1 MRAYDIALFTFIFV
15 FMLSAVQEFGIFEAG
30 ITMSDSWD
38 QSDFESAYTSLN
50 ESIESSSKEI
60 SESNPNYFFE
70 SIKLGI
76 QAIIAFTT
84 AFAKSTVLVPELFRS
99 ILNGLGMTHEQSAI
113 IGYPLG
119 VFVWMVYIVGVMQL
133 SAGRSMKDME

>member
-15 FMLSAVQEFGIFEAG
+15 FMLSAVQEFGIFDAG

-38 QSDFESAYTSLN
+38 ESDFESAYTSIN
-50 ESIESSSKEI
+50 ESIESASKDVQESS
-60 SESNPNYFFE
+60 PNYFFE
-70 SIKLGI
+70 SIKLSI
-76 QAIIAFTT
+76 QGIIAFTT

-99 ILNGLGMTHEQSAI
+99 ILNGLGMTQSEAAI

-119 VFVWMVYIVGVMQL
+119 VFVWIVYIVGVIQL
-133 SAGRSMKDME
+133 SSGRSMRDME

>member
-15 FMLSAVQEFGIFEAG
+15 FMLSAVEEFGIFDAG

-38 QSDFESAYTSLN
+38 DSDFTTAYSSIN
-50 ESIESSSKEI
+50 ESIESASKDV

-70 SIKLGI
+70 SIKLSI
-76 QAIIAFTT
+76 QGIIAFTT

-99 ILNGLGMTHEQSAI
+99 ILNGLGMTQSQSAI

-119 VFVWMVYIVGVMQL
+119 VFVWIVYVIGMIQL
-133 SAGRSMKDME
+133 SAGRSMRDME